1 MVGNTRL
8 PQQPPSF
15 LYLKTLYSLAQEP
28 PNTVRSILVSGIDI
42 ISNLFCVFL
51 EFVARWSNKIWNAF
65 HELKPEDLL
74 RKDMASSRTYEE
86 WSEKA
91 AKLDL
96 DCGNDDWK
104 ANPES
109 RFYDYNL
116 IQSRL
121 QHLKEVRQTGD
132 VMAMIYLLRS
142 GLLRNLGGMCDAK
155 LYYKSPLGYD
165 ILGLSSLPKSQDF
178 NMRFQLLILSHDI
191 SAMNYISTKQLIED
205 YMQEVVSQLDH
216 IAATNFS
223 ELNPQAKLDF
233 FNDTRQ
239 SFGCSALV
247 LHGGSAFG
255 LYHLGVVKAL
265 NQAGL
270 LPRIISGTSVGA
282 LMAALICIH
291 TDSELPVGSV
301 AILQSSCRSG
311 LICRRNIGRFRH
323 FRSKG

>member
-1 MVGNTRL
+1 MC
-8 PQQPPSF
+8 S
-15 LYLKTLYSLAQEP
+15 
-28 PNTVRSILVSGIDI
+28 
-42 ISNLFCVFL
+42 
-51 EFVARWSNKIWNAF
+51 
-65 HELKPEDLL
+65 
-74 RKDMASSRTYEE
+74 
-86 WSEKA
+86 
-91 AKLDL
+91 

-142 GLLRNLGGMCDAK
+142 EKGGFEYTALESQPRRNVMTVNTFLIHYINPGLLRNLGGMCDAK

-255 LYHLGVVKAL
+255 
-265 NQAGL
+265 
-270 LPRIISGTSVGA
+270 
-282 LMAALICIH
+282 
-291 TDSELPVGSV
+291 E
-301 AILQSSCRSG
+301 
-311 LICRRNIGRFRH
+311 
-323 FRSKG
+323 